1 MGTMGGGFG
10 GKGQKPGMS
19 GEDTAIPDNTSKTR
33 EQVQQL
39 PDFTGQGNMTPP
51 DGMGMPVRMENP
63 FPGQNGS
70 SQEGFP
76 GRDQTGSAS
85 TLGGNQRIL
94 LVSTIIILAAGLL
107 FVFKFKR

>member
-1 MGTMGGGFG
+1 
-10 GKGQKPGMS
+10 
-19 GEDTAIPDNTSKTR
+19 
-33 EQVQQL
+33 
-39 PDFTGQGNMTPP
+39 MTPP
-51 DGMGMPVRMENP
+51 DGMGMPVGMENP

-76 GRDQTGSAS
+76 GRDQTGSAP
-85 TLGGNQRIL
+85 TQGGNQWIL